1 MLNRQLR
8 GFTYFVLSYMLLAFV
23 WWSVLLHTK
32 NEDAFRAKSEL
43 QQIGM
48 AAERLIQTPE
58 EYYASPQYQSL
69 QKAYH
74 RQKYMIWG
82 EMVVLV
88 LSLMAGMYI
97 IYRGYQ
103 REVEASRQ
111 QSNFLLS
118 ITHELKS
125 PIAGIRLILQTLER
139 RRNQL
144 EPAQLERLSVNGVKE
159 ADRLN
164 RLVEDLLLSARLETA
179 YQFQY
184 EPLDLHSL
192 TEGVVER
199 MQLQHPQAT
208 IRLHA
213 AEDIPPIKGDQQ
225 ALTSVL
231 VNLIENAIK
240 YTPNNAQVDVHLL
253 PSAKGMLQVKVADQ
267 GIGIAKEDR
276 KRIFRKFFRVG
287 SEETRQTKGTGL
299 GLFIVKEIVEK
310 HGGSIKVNPNH
321 PQGSVFTLA
330 FPVAQTGGALS

>member
-1 MLNRQLR
+1 MLKRQLR

-43 QQIGM
+43 LQIGM
-48 AAERLIQTPE
+48 AAECLIDTPE
-58 EYYASPQYQSL
+58 EYYASPQYQAL
-69 QKAYH
+69 KQAYQ

-82 EMVVLV
+82 ETTVLI
-88 LSLMAGMYI
+88 LSLMAGIYI

-125 PIAGIRLILQTLER
+125 PIAGIRLILQTIQR
-139 RRNQL
+139 RRQQL
-144 EPAQLERLSVNGVKE
+144 EPAQLTRLSEIGIKE
-159 ADRLN
+159 VDRLN

-179 YQFQY
+179 YQFRH

-192 TEGVVER
+192 AQSVVDR
-199 MQLQHPQAT
+199 MQLQHPEAE
-208 IRLHA
+208 IALEA
-213 AEDIPPIKGDQQ
+213 ASELPIIKGDAQ
-225 ALTSVL
+225 ALTSVF

-240 YTPNNAQVDVHLL
+240 YTHGP
-253 PSAKGMLQVKVADQ
+253 AKVKVKLAPGPKNCLVVKIADQ
-267 GIGIAKEDR
+267 GIGISKENHQ
-276 KRIFRKFFRVG
+276 RIFQKFFRVG

-299 GLFIVKEIVEK
+299 GLFIVKEIVAK
-310 HGGSIKVNPNH
+310 HGGQIKVMPNH
-321 PQGSVFTLA
+321 PQGTVFQLT
-330 FPVAQTGGALS
+330 FPCATESKVD

>member
-48 AAERLIQTPE
+48 AAERLIQSPE

-69 QKAYH
+69 QQAYH

-103 REVEASRQ
+103 REVAASRQ

-125 PIAGIRLILQTLER
+125 PIAGIRLILQTLQR

-144 EPAQLERLSVNGVKE
+144 EPAQLERLSANGIKE

-184 EPLDLHSL
+184 EPIDLHSL
-192 TEGVVER
+192 TDAVVER
-199 MQLQHPQAT
+199 LQLQHPQAT
-208 IRLHA
+208 IRLQT
-213 AEDIPPIKGDQQ
+213 ETDIPTIKGDQQ
-225 ALTSVL
+225 ALTSVM

-240 YTPNNAQVDVHLL
+240 YTPGEACVDVSLRRGPKGRLL
-253 PSAKGMLQVKVADQ
+253 VEVADQ

-276 KRIFRKFFRVG
+276 KRIFQKFFRVG

-299 GLFIVKEIVEK
+299 GLFIVKEIMEK
-310 HGGSIKVNPNH
+310 HGGSIKVDSNE
-321 PQGSVFTLA
+321 PQGSVFTLT
-330 FPVAQTGGALS
+330 FPVVVPTGE